1 MRGRADLHGRFRV
14 DQVLQA
20 GLQHPAEHV
29 RVGEV
34 GVGEDFADQGRQGRL
49 VLGHRGIHFFASWR
63 KQLGI
68 PRWPVIVYDDE
79 DPAGSDTEMMDSAPA
94 PSTKL
99 DTAQCQISAPR
110 RAGVRR

>member
-94 PSTKL
+94 P
-99 DTAQCQISAPR
+99 A
-110 RAGVRR
+110 